1 MKWLEITRQ
10 TQEGEGQVILVPW
23 PEALRH
29 IPRTDETCSTD
40 HFPRVATG
48 ICACLEW
55 DLEAD
60 IRPDLSG
67 VKAELTSDP
76 ELPAWYRDDGPI
88 VLGLHGVMFVGP
100 ARGNWDGPVSTEA
113 PLIPENPEGE
123 G

>member
-1 MKWLEITRQ
+1 M
-10 TQEGEGQVILVPW
+10 PW

-40 HFPRVATG
+40 HFPRVTTG

-60 IRPDLSG
+60 IKPDLSG

-76 ELPAWYRDDGPI
+76 ELPAWYRDDAPI
-88 VLGLHGVMFVGP
+88 VLGLHGVMFAGP
-100 ARGNWDGPVSTEA
+100 ARGNGDVPVSRES
-113 PLIPENPEGE
+113 PLIPEDPEGRRQE
-123 G
+123 